1 MNNNK
6 KTKILTLSTS
16 SYFMS
21 LRTAPTLTTFEV
33 GLLLLET
40 LLQATRGSKNTTTD
54 RYIIVATLKKIM
66 TPLSPLPKV
75 KIFKSAGDD
84 AFQNA

>member
-1 MNNNK
+1 MNNNE
-6 KTKILTLSTS
+6 KTKILTSSTLK
-16 SYFMS
+16 YFLL

-54 RYIIVATLKKIM
+54 RYIIVATLKKII
-66 TPLSPLPKV
+66 THLITKSPAQDK
-75 KIFKSAGDD
+75 KY
-84 AFQNA
+84 